1 MILQKTSMQLDPAVC
16 KLLRIM
22 YPELTISEIVRFALS
37 FVVAE
42 APVLVNDKP
51 RLMRL
56 ERPE

>member
-1 MILQKTSMQLDPAVC
+1 MQLDPAVC